1 MLNRRTLI
9 IAAALT
15 ASSSGIAFAKRSFKE
30 GRDYLVLPSEV
41 PTDSNSIVVTEFFA
55 YTCPHC
61 LQFEP
66 YINEW
71 NSNLPKNVKFEMSP
85 VAWQKVLEPFVRT
98 YYVIRA
104 LGRSDLH
111 QKFFENVVY
120 QEDPINFENPAEDI
134 KAIMV
139 KNSVDPQQWDKLYRS
154 FSVGN
159 SVKKAEYAWRAFNID
174 STPMISVGGKYVT
187 GPHLVGN
194 RRETID
200 CINFLVEKV
209 RAEKNL

>member
-15 ASSSGIAFAKRSFKE
+15 ASSSGIAFAKRSFVE
-30 GRDYLVLPSEV
+30 GKDYFVLPSEV
-41 PTDSNSIVVTEFFA
+41 PTNTKSIVVTEFFA

-66 YINEW
+66 YMIEW
-71 NSNLPKNVKFEMSP
+71 SKNLPENVKFEMSP
-85 VAWQKVLEPFVRT
+85 VAWQKVLEPFVRA
-98 YYVIRA
+98 YYVIQA

-139 KNSVDPQQWDKLYRS
+139 KNNVDPKQWDKLYRS

-159 SVKKAEYAWRAFNID
+159 SVKKAEYAWQAFNID
-174 STPMISVGGKYVT
+174 STPMVAVGGRYVT

-200 CINFLVEKV
+200 CINFLIEKV